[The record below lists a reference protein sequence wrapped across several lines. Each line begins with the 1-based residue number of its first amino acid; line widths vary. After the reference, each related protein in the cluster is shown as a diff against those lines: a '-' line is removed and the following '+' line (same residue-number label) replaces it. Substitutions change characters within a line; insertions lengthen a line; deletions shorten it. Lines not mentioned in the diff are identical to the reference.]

1 MPDPLNLKKAELIEL
16 KSDFSGELSGGNQVT
31 VQFNPDSLKVSFANQ
46 IATPEGA
53 GSQKGT
59 AGILQ
64 VGAGTTKLTLQL
76 WFDVTR
82 LGDGQTTVKDV
93 RDLTK
98 QVSYFITPKL
108 QPGKEPKYVPAAT
121 RFLWGTFH
129 FDGIMDSVEE
139 TLDYWSHD
147 GKPLRASMNVSMSQ
161 QKIEAFQIS
170 NRQAS
175 QAQQVA
181 QLVGRGGFAGGSPP
195 GTAPLIQ
202 ASAGATLQGLTDAS
216 GISDWQ
222 SIAGA
227 NGIENPRLLTPGQ
240 LLNLNPANVSVSAS
254 FSASAS
260 VSS

>member
-1 MPDPLNLKKAELIEL
+1 MPEPLNLKKAELIEL
-16 KSDFSGELSGGNQVT
+16 KPDFSDHPLPGGKQVT

-46 IATPEGA
+46 IATPEGP

-82 LGDGQTTVKDV
+82 LGEGQAPVKDV

-98 QVSYFITPKL
+98 QVSYFITPKPPE
-108 QPGKEPKYVPAAT
+108 PGKERKYIPPAT

-161 QKIEAFQIS
+161 QKIEPFKIS

-175 QAQQVA
+175 AAQQIA
-181 QLVGRGGFAGGSPP
+181 HLVGRGWFAGGRPP
-195 GTAPLIQ
+195 GTAPLTQ
-202 ASAGATLQGLTDAS
+202 AAAGATLQGLADAS

-227 NGIENPRLLTPGQ
+227 NAIENPRLLAPGQ
-240 LLNLNPANVSVSAS
+240 LLNLNPASVSVSLS
-254 FSASAS
+254 L
-260 VSS
+260 